1 VQSEDWTD
9 CRCLGKAGGKFSPI
23 TDAEKTE
30 TTRGLDTT
38 AVLLLSALGVL
49 AALVGATL
57 IYLFHPVGIGV
68 WLFVCFAFLA
78 VHGGPIETCLVERTV
93 IVKTPIALVS

>member
-1 VQSEDWTD
+1 MV
-9 CRCLGKAGGKFSPI
+9 
-23 TDAEKTE
+23 EKTE

-57 IYLFHPVGIGV
+57 IYFGYFAPWEFGCLCASPLWRVGPY
-68 WLFVCFAFLA
+68 FLA
-78 VHGGPIETCLVERTV
+78 RSSRTYPEV
-93 IVKTPIALVS
+93 TRQISIHVKVA

>member
-1 VQSEDWTD
+1 MS
-9 CRCLGKAGGKFSPI
+9 
-23 TDAEKTE
+23 DAEKTE

-57 IYLFHPVGIGV
+57 IYFGYFTPWEFGV

-78 VHGGPIETCLVERTV
+78 VGPYFLAGASRTYPEV
-93 IVKTPIALVS
+93 TRQISIHVKVV